1 MKDNAYL
8 KEKAGH
14 EVVKVEQRSSP
25 AVGFGTG
32 LPKVTMPF
40 GHLVDQIA
48 SGADQYYLTTQYEEV
63 AQSSTCNDGWVF
75 MVYLFVNLSRNGLF
89 YPRLQ
94 RRKMAKEVKTKMT
107 KSVSQTG
114 SLVLCPAFLL
124 IFL

>member
-63 AQSSTCNDGWVF
+63 CTILHLQWDGFSWYLLTCPV
-75 MVYLFVNLSRNGLF
+75 MAF
-89 YPRLQ
+89 YTLDCKGER
-94 RRKMAKEVKTKMT
+94 
-107 KSVSQTG
+107 
-114 SLVLCPAFLL
+114 
-124 IFL
+124 